1 LNRFKKYY
9 DLLGIPETASEND
22 VRKAYR
28 RMAMQFH
35 PDKNPSPHANE
46 RFIQLTE
53 AYEIIL
59 GKRYLLVEKSI
70 EKSYEERMREARLR
84 YYEHQKKEQL
94 ENEYYYQSLFTGK
107 KWRFIKSTSVVGV
120 LLFILLFL
128 DIFLPKHIEKD
139 TLAFYSKDVYGGTID
154 ETVSLVISEKGKEYW
169 ISKLDYQLFGEYPE
183 IIIERSWIFHQ
194 PVHFYSV
201 TKTHLNPYEL
211 NFTFYSFK
219 ILLMVFF
226 LIPLAVRIFKKRT
239 IYYTV
244 LYHLGLYFSPVAML
258 LFLFNN
264 DHWAH
269 LFTLGFL

>member
-1 LNRFKKYY
+1 LRNFKKYY
-9 DLLGIPETASEND
+9 DLLGIPENASEND

-59 GKRYLLVEKSI
+59 GKRDLLVEKSI

-211 NFTFYSFK
+211 NYTFYSFK

-226 LIPLAVRIFKKRT
+226 LIPLAVRLFKRRT

-244 LYHLGLYFSPVAML
+244 LYHLGLYFSPVAIL
-258 LFLFNN
+258 LFLVNN

-269 LFTLGFL
+269 LLTLGFL

>member
-1 LNRFKKYY
+1 MRKFKKYY
-9 DLLGIPETASEND
+9 DLLGIAENASENE

-53 AYEIIL
+53 AYEILI
-59 GKRYLLVEKSI
+59 GKRDLTVEKTI
-70 EKSYEERMREARLR
+70 EKSHEERMREARQR
-84 YYEHQKKEQL
+84 YYEQQKKELL
-94 ENEYYYQSLFTGK
+94 ENENYYQSLFTGK
-107 KWRFIKSTSVVGV
+107 KWGFLKLSSIVGI
-120 LLFILLFL
+120 LLFTLFFL

-139 TLAFYSKDVYGGTID
+139 TLAFYSKDVYGGAID
-154 ETVSLVISEKGKEYW
+154 ETVSLVISEKGTEYW
-169 ISKLDYQLFGEYPE
+169 ISKLDYHLYGEYPE
-183 IIIERSWIFHQ
+183 IVIERSWIFHQ

-211 NFTFYSFK
+211 NYTFYSFK

-226 LIPLAVRIFKKRT
+226 LIPLAVRLFKRRT

-244 LYHLGLYFSPVAML
+244 LYHLGLYFSPVAIL
-258 LFLFNN
+258 LFLVNN

-269 LFTLGFL
+269 LLTLGFL

>member
-1 LNRFKKYY
+1 MNRFKKYY

-59 GKRYLLVEKSI
+59 GKRDLLVEKSI

>member
-1 LNRFKKYY
+1 
-9 DLLGIPETASEND
+9 LGIPETASEND

-59 GKRYLLVEKSI
+59 GKRDLLVEKSI

>member
-1 LNRFKKYY
+1 LRKFKKYY

-59 GKRYLLVEKSI
+59 GKRDLLVEKSI

-183 IIIERSWIFHQ
+183 IVIERSWIFHQ

-211 NFTFYSFK
+211 NYTFYSFK

-226 LIPLAVRIFKKRT
+226 LIPLAVRLFKRRT

-244 LYHLGLYFSPVAML
+244 LYHLGLYFSPVATL
-258 LFLFNN
+258 LFLVNN

-269 LFTLGFL
+269 LLTLGFL

>member
-1 LNRFKKYY
+1 MRKFKKYY
-9 DLLGIPETASEND
+9 DLLGIAENASENE

-53 AYEIIL
+53 AYEILI
-59 GKRYLLVEKSI
+59 GKRDLTVEKTI
-70 EKSYEERMREARLR
+70 EKSHEERMREARQR
-84 YYEHQKKEQL
+84 YYEQQKKELL
-94 ENEYYYQSLFTGK
+94 ENENYYQSLFTGK
-107 KWRFIKSTSVVGV
+107 KWGFLKLSSIVGI
-120 LLFILLFL
+120 LLFTLFFL

-139 TLAFYSKDVYGGTID
+139 TLAFYSKDVYGGAID
-154 ETVSLVISEKGKEYW
+154 ETVSLVISEKGTEYW
-169 ISKLDYQLFGEYPE
+169 ISKLDYQLYGEYPE
-183 IIIERSWIFHQ
+183 IVIERSWIFHQ

-211 NFTFYSFK
+211 NYTFYSFR

-226 LIPLAVRIFKKRT
+226 LIPLAVRLFKRRT

-244 LYHLGLYFSPVAML
+244 LYHLGLYFSPVVIM
-258 LFLFNN
+258 LFLVNN

-269 LFTLGFL
+269 LLTLGFL